1 MATTPFE
8 EKIGYSFQNQ
18 DLLKEALTHRSY
30 LNENPSWRYAHNERL
45 EFLGDAVLE
54 LAVTEQLYAKF
65 PSEPEGRLTTLR
77 AALVNYQRLAT
88 VARDIGLEAEV
99 YLSKGEAKDTGR
111 GREVILANACEAIV
125 GAVYLDSGYAAA
137 KDFVERHVL
146 AYLEEIITKE
156 LYRDPKSALQEAM
169 QEGAK
174 LTPSYGVLSE
184 TGPDHKKT
192 FRVGVY
198 AGEKLLA
205 EGVGPAKQDAEIDAA
220 RQALRNL
227 KSKN

>member
-1 MATTPFE
+1 MEKTKLE
-8 EKIGYSFQNQ
+8 ERIGYAFKNG

-54 LAVTEQLYAKF
+54 LAVTEFLYAKF
-65 PSEPEGRLTTLR
+65 PSEAEGRLTTLR
-77 AALVNYQRLAT
+77 AALVNYQRLAL
-88 VARDIGLEAEV
+88 VARDIGLEPEI

-111 GREVILANACEAIV
+111 GREVILANACEALV
-125 GAVYLDSGYAAA
+125 GALYLDAGYEAA
-137 KDFVERHVL
+137 KRFVERHVL
-146 AYLEEIITKE
+146 AYLEEVLAKG
-156 LYRDPKSALQEAM
+156 LFRDPKSTLQETM
-169 QEGAK
+169 QEEAK
-174 LTPSYGVLSE
+174 LTPQYEVLSE

-205 EGVGPAKQDAEIDAA
+205 EGIGPSKQDAEIDAA
-220 RQALRNL
+220 RQALA
-227 KSKN
+227 KAEQ

>member
-1 MATTPFE
+1 MVEKTKLE
-8 EKIGYSFQNQ
+8 ERIGYAFKNG

-54 LAVTEQLYAKF
+54 LAVTEFLYAKF
-65 PSEPEGRLTTLR
+65 PTEAEGRLTTLR
-77 AALVNYQRLAT
+77 AALVNYQRLAL
-88 VARDIGLEAEV
+88 VARDIGLEPEI

-111 GREVILANACEAIV
+111 GREVILANACEALV
-125 GAVYLDSGYAAA
+125 GALYLDAGYEAA
-137 KDFVERHVL
+137 KRFVERHVL
-146 AYLEEIITKE
+146 AYLEEVLAKG
-156 LYRDPKSALQEAM
+156 LFRDPKSTLQETM
-169 QEGAK
+169 QEEAK
-174 LTPSYGVLSE
+174 LTPQYEVLSE

-205 EGVGPAKQDAEIDAA
+205 EGIGPSKQDAEIDAA
-220 RQALRNL
+220 RQALA
-227 KSKN
+227 KAEQ

>member
-1 MATTPFE
+1 MEKTKLE
-8 EKIGYSFQNQ
+8 ERIGYAFKNG

-54 LAVTEQLYAKF
+54 LAVTEFLYAKF
-65 PSEPEGRLTTLR
+65 PTEAEGRLTTLR
-77 AALVNYQRLAT
+77 AALVNYQRLAL
-88 VARDIGLEAEV
+88 VARDIGLEPEI

-111 GREVILANACEAIV
+111 GREVILANACEALV
-125 GAVYLDSGYAAA
+125 GALYLDAGYEAA
-137 KDFVERHVL
+137 KRFVERHVL
-146 AYLEEIITKE
+146 AYLEEVLAKG
-156 LYRDPKSALQEAM
+156 LFRDPKSTLQETM
-169 QEGAK
+169 QEEAK
-174 LTPSYGVLSE
+174 LTPQYEVLSE

-205 EGVGPAKQDAEIDAA
+205 EGIGPSKQDAEIDAA
-220 RQALRNL
+220 RQALA
-227 KSKN
+227 KAEQ